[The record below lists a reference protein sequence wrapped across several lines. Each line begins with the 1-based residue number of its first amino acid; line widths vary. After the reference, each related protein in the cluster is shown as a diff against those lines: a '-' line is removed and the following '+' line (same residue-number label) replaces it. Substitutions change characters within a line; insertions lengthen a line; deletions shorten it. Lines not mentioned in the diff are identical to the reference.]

1 MTFNMDVG
9 TLKERL
15 RLLDLFRQS
24 RSGRQENERE
34 KSDFDALEEKLC
46 NGLGTLD
53 AFERHLLMEAIAQHP
68 EVSDREF
75 HRHKKILGI

>member
-1 MTFNMDVG
+1 MNVG

-24 RSGRQENERE
+24 RSGREENERE
-34 KSDFDALEEKLC
+34 KTLEDKLC
-46 NGLGTLD
+46 NGEGTLD
-53 AFERHLLMEAIAQHP
+53 EFERHMLMEAVAKHP

-75 HRHKKILGI
+75 HRHKDVLGI